1 MNVLLIVVII
11 ILALNAFA
19 GLQRGL
25 IKTLFSIFSLII
37 ALLLTV
43 FISPSISSRLQNSEK
58 VMNYFTEKVDE
69 ILNLEENLKEVGSK
83 AADQLKVIDELPL
96 PKSIKSSLIKN
107 NNKQIYNALD
117 VTNFADYLTRSIACF
132 ILSAVVFLICFI
144 IILVVLKILCFTLD
158 IISKLPILNEINKLA
173 GFALGLLQGLIILW
187 IGCII
192 LTAFGS
198 TEWGQSAFSMIKES
212 KLLEFIYNNNLI
224 LKNITNLSKLL

>member
-69 ILNLEENLKEVGSK
+69 ILNLEENLKEVGNK